1 MQSEK
6 GSILLNIHKNMSSI
20 LPAHPARIIMTVDD
34 GKTISQNQILITAPS
49 ESSPFSSSWM
59 MATNSSVACLDIE
72 TTLGDPGTWS
82 VNDPFWTSE
91 DITIE
96 EGTRSNFCIT
106 PLPGAIEGAERDE
119 RRRALGPQI
128 TFTPDVDPENDT
140 KHWQLPIT
148 GSEPWIIASNR
159 IITVPDWMAVPNSTI
174 IYGSDDTYPSCVLTE
189 TQTPHTFTG
198 GSLNWSIETSPLKLP
213 NDSVEIN
220 LRVPQKGWIAVCDGH
235 EFIESLRIRD
245 GPGAMLEQSPMGVAI
260 QYENVSIINSD
271 NVTLPLLRDWS
282 GDAPSLDIWRIS
294 APDFLNQ
301 NQSTLITITS
311 EKEEGLHN
319 IFWISTTDE
328 ALVLNLATRCSL
340 GGCG

>member
-1 MQSEK
+1 M
-6 GSILLNIHKNMSSI
+6 
-20 LPAHPARIIMTVDD
+20 
-34 GKTISQNQILITAPS
+34 
-49 ESSPFSSSWM
+49 
-59 MATNSSVACLDIE
+59 
-72 TTLGDPGTWS
+72 
-82 VNDPFWTSE
+82 
-91 DITIE
+91 
-96 EGTRSNFCIT
+96 
-106 PLPGAIEGAERDE
+106 
-119 RRRALGPQI
+119 
-128 TFTPDVDPENDT
+128 
-140 KHWQLPIT
+140 
-148 GSEPWIIASNR
+148 
-159 IITVPDWMAVPNSTI
+159 
-174 IYGSDDTYPSCVLTE
+174 
-189 TQTPHTFTG
+189 
-198 GSLNWSIETSPLKLP
+198 NWSIETSPLKLP

-319 IFWISTTDE
+319 IFWISTNDK

>member
-1 MQSEK
+1 MVDEQQQIEIFLAPLGAEVLSGEIYFEIDDPSDSGWEILGSTGNSILYHQFDGVMQSEK

-119 RRRALGPQI
+119 L
-128 TFTPDVDPENDT
+128 
-140 KHWQLPIT
+140 
-148 GSEPWIIASNR
+148 
-159 IITVPDWMAVPNSTI
+159 
-174 IYGSDDTYPSCVLTE
+174 
-189 TQTPHTFTG
+189 
-198 GSLNWSIETSPLKLP
+198 SLIH
-213 NDSVEIN
+213 I
-220 LRVPQKGWIAVCDGH
+220 
-235 EFIESLRIRD
+235 
-245 GPGAMLEQSPMGVAI
+245 
-260 QYENVSIINSD
+260 
-271 NVTLPLLRDWS
+271 
-282 GDAPSLDIWRIS
+282 
-294 APDFLNQ
+294 
-301 NQSTLITITS
+301 
-311 EKEEGLHN
+311 
-319 IFWISTTDE
+319 
-328 ALVLNLATRCSL
+328 
-340 GGCG
+340 